1 MDYGDMIVHIFHKD
15 ARTFYDIESLWADRI
30 VSIDTLPRDE
40 TKTIP
45 EESVS
50 QD

>member
-1 MDYGDMIVHIFHKD
+1 MIVHIFHKD
-15 ARTFYDIESLWADRI
+15 ARIFYDIESLWADRI
-30 VSIDTLPRDE
+30 VSIDSLPCDE
-40 TKTIP
+40 RETIP